1 MALVAAEASSLTST
15 IKWDH
20 PDTQVWVATLDGE
33 YLGMVEFVD
42 GQFAANDTMRS
53 SYNRFPS
60 LYEAKLSLESSASR
74 G

>member
-1 MALVAAEASSLTST
+1 MTVVATGAQSRTPS

-33 YLGMVEFVD
+33 YLGMIEFVD
-42 GQFAANDTMRS
+42 GQFAANNTVRS

-60 LYEAKLSLESSASR
+60 LYEAKMSLEQ